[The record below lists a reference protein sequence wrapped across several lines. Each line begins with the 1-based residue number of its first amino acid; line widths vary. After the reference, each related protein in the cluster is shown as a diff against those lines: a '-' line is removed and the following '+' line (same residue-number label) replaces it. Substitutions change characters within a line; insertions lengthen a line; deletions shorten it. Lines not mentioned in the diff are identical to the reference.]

1 MTPQQV
7 LSRLNASEDSFVERK
22 SQGIKPQDI
31 RKAVTAFANSL
42 PDGQHGVV
50 FVGIGDKGAVEG
62 CENADAVQKR
72 VREAADECYPPL
84 TPQCVVLRVEDKEVV
99 AVVVSSSKDKP
110 HFAGPAFVR
119 QGSESVKASKRI
131 FEELVD
137 ARHSKVDA
145 ILRMREMP
153 AVTAVGLGHRLGG
166 TRRDVERGYR
176 ESCECKVLG
185 CDAHIVTLQR
195 LSDSWTFYEA
205 VERVETSMDGNMKR
219 PMLIVK
225 GL

>member
-1 MTPQQV
+1 MTPQQLMAR
-7 LSRLNASEDSFVERK
+7 LSASEDSFVERK
-22 SQGIKPQDI
+22 SPGIKPQDI

-50 FVGIGDKGAVEG
+50 FIGIGDRGAVEG

-84 TPQCVVLRVEDKEVV
+84 TPQCVVLRVDDKDVV
-99 AVVVSSSKDKP
+99 AVVVGASNDKP
-110 HFAGPAFVR
+110 HFAGPAYVR
-119 QGSESVKASKRI
+119 QGSESVKASKRL

-137 ARHSKVDA
+137 ARHSKVEA
-145 ILRMREMP
+145 ILRMRDVP
-153 AVTAVGLGHRLGG
+153 AVTTIGLGHRLGG

-176 ESCECKVLG
+176 EGCECKVVA
-185 CDAHIVTLQR
+185 CDAHTVTLLR
-195 LSDSWTFYEA
+195 LSDSWMFYEA
-205 VERVETSMDGNMKR
+205 VERIETSIDGNMKR